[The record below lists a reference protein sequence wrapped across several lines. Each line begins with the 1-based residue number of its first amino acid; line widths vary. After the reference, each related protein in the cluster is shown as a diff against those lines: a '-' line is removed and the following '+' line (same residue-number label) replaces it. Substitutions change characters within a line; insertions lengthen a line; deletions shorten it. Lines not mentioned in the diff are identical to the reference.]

1 MEQARRQSR
10 IEAESL
16 IGLGRVRVTRNQW
29 DKPIDIRGSSNLH
42 HLELSLLPSSDRA
55 RARFVEHWEPRR
67 FEPFGQVF
75 LLPAGQTVHALS
87 ECREQISVVCSLDP
101 DALERWCECKFE
113 WQERRLENLLDI
125 ANTRI
130 RSLLFQ
136 IGEEV
141 RVPGFGGEAMVEL
154 LTAQVAI
161 ELSRYLV
168 GLEDNT
174 VRGGLPAWRLSL
186 IDQRLADDSMPPSLA
201 ELAELCDMSVR
212 HLSRAFRA
220 SRGRSIGSYIAEQRM
235 KHAKRML
242 ASGMSVKAVAYSTG
256 FSAPSNFTAAF
267 VRETG
272 EPPRQFRA
280 RALRGPGG
288 RLFAGRDIH

>member
-1 MEQARRQSR
+1 MQLPRSENS

-16 IGLGRVRVTRNQW
+16 IGLGRVRVTRNHW
-29 DKPIDIRGSSNLH
+29 DEPIDIRGSSNLH
-42 HLELSLLPSSDRA
+42 HLELSLLPSSDNA

-87 ECREQISVVCSLDP
+87 DCREQLSVVCSFDP
-101 DALERWCECKFE
+101 DALERWCDCRFD
-113 WQERRLENLLDI
+113 WNARRLENLLDI
-125 ANTRI
+125 ANSRI

-154 LTAQVAI
+154 LVAQVAI
-161 ELSRYLV
+161 ELSRHLV
-168 GLEDNT
+168 GLEENT
-174 VRGGLPAWRLSL
+174 VRGGLPAWRLNL
-186 IDQRLADDSMPPSLA
+186 IEQRLADDSVPPSLT
-201 ELAELCDMSVR
+201 ELAEMCDMSVR
-212 HLSRAFRA
+212 HLSRAFRN

-256 FSAPSNFTAAF
+256 FSAPSNFTASF

-272 EPPRQFRA
+272 ETPRQFRA
-280 RALRGPGG
+280 RAMAVSSSSSSMGS
-288 RLFAGRDIH
+288 DIH